1 MERCSKNTSGSQWKS
16 GLTPVKVRPGSAT
29 GCSSIEIDFVVHEF
43 IIGDKLHPQNREIY
57 RMLEEMN
64 VYWGEACFVS
74 DNSEVLLEMEEE
86 WKEGALRHHS
96 EKLAILTVVK
106 NLSMCRNCH
115 EATKLMSK
123 IYKMEIVARERTRF
137 HHFCNIP
144 SCYI

>member
-1 MERCSKNTSGSQWKS
+1 M
-16 GLTPVKVRPGSAT
+16 
-29 GCSSIEIDFVVHEF
+29 
-43 IIGDKLHPQNREIY
+43 
-57 RMLEEMN
+57 
-64 VYWGEACFVS
+64 
-74 DNSEVLLEMEEE
+74 LLEMEEE

>member
-1 MERCSKNTSGSQWKS
+1 MRILNLRNLLQRKLIEIEPENSGSYILLSNIYATAGRWKDVARIRAVLS
-16 GLTPVKVRPGSAT
+16 GKGMKKVPGYS
-29 GCSSIEIDFVVHEF
+29 
-43 IIGDKLHPQNREIY
+43 QR
-57 RMLEEMN
+57 
-64 VYWGEACFVS
+64 
-74 DNSEVLLEMEEE
+74 VLLEMEEE